1 MFILLFMG
9 KMISLHSLRLYTGK
23 EIPFKGKFK
32 IHQPRISELSEVF
45 GEEKDFFKTI
55 NFLCLN
61 GKDDTIPALII
72 FMSLF
77 FSDFLSIEDKINV
90 LRLLELVFKN
100 HYIYLAEKEKLL
112 LLKKDLEDKEPLIF
126 TPEDFVE
133 LQEIFKD
140 IFAYDKFFGSKEEE
154 DYNPANKK
162 AQEIMEK
169 LKQRHA
175 TLARIKSKENEGK
188 SILGNYL
195 SIASIGLNS
204 DLTTLSDNLTITQLL
219 KEVERIGMR
228 ENFNQLLRIKT
239 SFVTAGSSKEPL
251 EDWMRLI

>member
-1 MFILLFMG
+1 MYIPQFME
-9 KMISLHSLRLYTGK
+9 KMINLHSLRLYTGK
-23 EIPFKGKFK
+23 PIPFQDKYK
-32 IHQPRISELSEVF
+32 IHQPTLSELSEAF
-45 GEEKDFFKTI
+45 GEEKDLFKTI
-55 NFLCLN
+55 NFLCLS
-61 GKDDTIPALII
+61 GKDDTIPTLII

-77 FSDFLSIEDKINV
+77 FSDFLSVEDKVNV
-90 LRLLELVFKN
+90 IKLLEIIFKN
-100 HYIYLAEKEKLL
+100 HFILLVEKEKLF
-112 LLKKDLEDKEPLIF
+112 LLKKNETDENPLIF
-126 TPEDFVE
+126 TPEIFAD
-133 LQEIFKD
+133 LQDILKE
-140 IFAYDKFFGSKEEE
+140 IFAYDKFFGSKEDE

-195 SIASIGLNS
+195 SVASIGLNK

-228 ENFNQLLRIKT
+228 ESFNQLLRIKT